1 VLACT
6 GPPLYDLLKQ
16 AKYETRHD
24 RPPKLFL
31 LFFFPFRSSTIVNCS
46 SNLCLCRC
54 PCKLIP
60 RSLAQLISDKTS
72 VTRPQPAPSTVSDVP
87 TLFLA
92 ASEQEA
98 QRLLFNRNVN
108 VQRSCLPS
116 RSGESS
122 FTTSLQRSTF
132 LSSKS
137 LSDLARLVAA
147 ADPVPLENAFL
158 CPLDESPSTTLSLP
172 GTARALLTPSQTI
185 LLIPIL
191 TYHPT
196 FRLKR
201 RVCSAFRF
209 RISASP
215 STRL

>member
-1 VLACT
+1 LP
-6 GPPLYDLLKQ
+6 GPGSQPLYDLLKAQ
-16 AKYETRHD
+16 AKYETGTSTTC
-24 RPPKLFL
+24 
-31 LFFFPFRSSTIVNCS
+31 FFSFFSFRSSTIVNCS

-54 PCKLIP
+54 SCKLIP
-60 RSLAQLISDKTS
+60 RSLAQLISDKRS

-108 VQRSCLPS
+108 IQRSCLPS

-122 FTTSLQRSTF
+122 FTRSLQRSTF

-147 ADPVPLENAFL
+147 AADPVPLENAFL
-158 CPLDESPSTTLSLP
+158 FPLDESPSTTLSLP
-172 GTARALLTPSQTI
+172 GTARALLTS
-185 LLIPIL
+185 
-191 TYHPT
+191 
-196 FRLKR
+196 
-201 RVCSAFRF
+201 S
-209 RISASP
+209 
-215 STRL
+215 